1 MKTYK
6 IPMTDEVKKQ
16 VVEAL
21 LMRAY
26 TEFKEL
32 EHDDKARDGMR
43 DALIKIAETLSEEN
57 GESYE
62 CR

>member
-16 VVEAL
+16 VAEAIL
-21 LMRAY
+21 IRAY

-32 EHDDKARDGMR
+32 EYNDKARDDMR
-43 DALIKIAETLSEEN
+43 DALIRIAETLTGEN
-57 GESYE
+57 GESYL
-62 CR
+62 

>member
-16 VVEAL
+16 VAEAL

-32 EHDDKARDGMR
+32 EHDDKSRDGMR
-43 DALIKIAETLSEEN
+43 EALIKIAETLSEEN